1 MSILFHKKD
10 THGYEVPSKYDT
22 KFVQVLYEVV
32 RKRGVTFI
40 HTMHILFFYYLIK
53 HEMVI

>member
-10 THGYEVPSKYDT
+10 THGYEVPSAT